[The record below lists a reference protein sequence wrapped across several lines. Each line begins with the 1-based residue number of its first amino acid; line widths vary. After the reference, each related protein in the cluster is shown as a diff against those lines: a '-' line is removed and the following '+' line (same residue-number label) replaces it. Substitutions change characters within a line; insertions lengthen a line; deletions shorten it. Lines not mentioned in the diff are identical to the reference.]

1 MAYFKVE
8 YSDLLQSP
16 TMIKNCFKLIWD
28 TTSEMIHDY
37 LISRTWKKKK
47 VQWTLYNIWPSFLRA
62 VLPSISWS
70 EVHASNVIQYED
82 VENL

>member
-47 VQWTLYNIWPSFLRA
+47 GA
-62 VLPSISWS
+62 VNFI
-70 EVHASNVIQYED
+70 
-82 VENL
+82 